1 MNLALEK
8 VNYLKGVIA
17 RSCRIPH
24 EKQVLLISGG
34 ESLDSEE
41 RYVILKR
48 IIQSN
53 LGIAIRMVIEKIFSN
68 ARCSLTGSFDQ
79 SINCILSLAQDPQS
93 AFLDGN
99 NAYLMGRIKKKCFFF
114 AIKIHDVWFQKVLM
128 KFRVLFSVT
137 SRNIRFFLKV
147 PVFANFSN
155 FVVINTTFQ
164 PSPRLAKVPFLN
176 SRCW

>member
-53 LGIAIRMVIEKIFSN
+53 LGIRNFLAIEKLFNN
-68 ARCSLTGSFDQ
+68 ARCSLSGDFDQ
-79 SINCILSLAQDPQS
+79 
-93 AFLDGN
+93 
-99 NAYLMGRIKKKCFFF
+99 
-114 AIKIHDVWFQKVLM
+114 
-128 KFRVLFSVT
+128 
-137 SRNIRFFLKV
+137 
-147 PVFANFSN
+147 
-155 FVVINTTFQ
+155 NTI
-164 PSPRLAKVPFLN
+164 
-176 SRCW
+176 